1 MAYPLQNSNSGGAH
15 VSILETFSRFD
26 AHLGASGGFWC
37 GSWVVLGWCWVLCAG
52 SWVSFLRFPLWE
64 FHVKA
69 ICFHVRV
76 SFDKTSQLLRR
87 FIGALPGNGRDHID
101 QRNPRRSLVSY
112 TNSLDRVPEK
122 RRELRGYAVS
132 TGGRHGLRQNSRQ
145 EGHWSHTCT
154 VCVSVNA

>member
-1 MAYPLQNSNSGGAH
+1 MAYPLQNSKSGGAH

-87 FIGALPGNGRDHID
+87 FGM
-101 QRNPRRSLVSY
+101 RSS
-112 TNSLDRVPEK
+112 S
-122 RRELRGYAVS
+122 S
-132 TGGRHGLRQNSRQ
+132 TSSSCCSSSDSTPAPDLAPASD
-145 EGHWSHTCT
+145 SAPAPDSTPAPD
-154 VCVSVNA
+154 SAPASD

>member
-52 SWVSFLRFPLWE
+52 SWVPFLRFPLWE

-87 FIGALPGNGRDHID
+87 SGIRSSEMNITIRRKIPIRDKISGARRRRAPSRPPVGR
-101 QRNPRRSLVSY
+101 RRRPSARPPVGRGSE
-112 TNSLDRVPEK
+112 SA
-122 RRELRGYAVS
+122 RR
-132 TGGRHGLRQNSRQ
+132 
-145 EGHWSHTCT
+145 GH
-154 VCVSVNA
+154 

>member
-87 FIGALPGNGRDHID
+87 FGM
-101 QRNPRRSLVSY
+101 RSSSSTSSSCCSSSDSTPAPDLAPASD
-112 TNSLDRVPEK
+112 SAPAPD
-122 RRELRGYAVS
+122 S
-132 TGGRHGLRQNSRQ
+132 TG
-145 EGHWSHTCT
+145 HT
-154 VCVSVNA
+154 VANLLLPLAVLVLVHSVPSTTFI